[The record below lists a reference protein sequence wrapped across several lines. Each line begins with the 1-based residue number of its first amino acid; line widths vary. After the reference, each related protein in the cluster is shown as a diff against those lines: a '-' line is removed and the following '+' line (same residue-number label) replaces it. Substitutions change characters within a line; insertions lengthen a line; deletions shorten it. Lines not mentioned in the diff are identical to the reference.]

1 MRLSMRHFF
10 LFLVFI
16 LIILPGSYDPSGFSP
31 ITELSCEC
39 LLFNSNALSK
49 KAVEYM
55 VFWIS

>member
-10 LFLVFI
+10 LFPIFI
-16 LIILPGSYDPSGFSP
+16 PIILSGSYDPLGFSP

-39 LLFNSNALSK
+39 LLFNSNNLSK
-49 KAVEYM
+49 KAVECM